1 MVGPSDDAAERIFS
15 PIVAPLPPDEPRAD
29 TRSRSP
35 DRRAPRGAE
44 VLHDP
49 RLNRGTAF
57 SEDEREAL
65 GLRGLLPPRVFTQG
79 EQVRRILANLRRL
92 EERPLDQYL
101 YLVDL
106 LDRNEQ
112 LFYRTV
118 IDNLAALLPVLYTP
132 TVGEACRQFGLIF
145 RRPRGL
151 YVSARDRGRVREVLR
166 NWPQRYIAV
175 VVVTDGE
182 RILGLGDLG
191 AHGMGIAIGKLMLYT
206 ACGGLSPSRG
216 LPVMLDVGTDNETL
230 RAAPQY
236 IGLPQPRLR
245 GQAYLE
251 LVDEFMQ
258 AVEEVFPGALIQFE
272 DFGTPNAFALLA
284 RYRDGAR
291 MFNDDIQGTAA
302 VVLAGLL
309 TAGRLTGA
317 PLGAQRV
324 LFVGAG
330 VAVGAADLLTAA
342 LTRRGLSEEEARRH
356 SWFFDRDG
364 LLVAARSGL
373 PAYPLPYAHTHPPEP
388 DLLAAIR
395 ALRPTALIGLSGQGG
410 LFTERVLRAMGESN
424 QRPIVFAMSNPTS
437 CAECAAEEAY
447 RATDG
452 RVIYA
457 SGSPTGPLDWGG
469 QQRVIGQANNAS
481 IFPGVGLGVVAA
493 RLPRISD
500 TMFLAAA
507 EALARAVLPAELNR
521 GTIYP
526 GIDRLR
532 EVAVLVAEA
541 VVGAARQELPGI
553 MSGKE
558 LSEAVRE
565 QLYQPSYPSLH
576 SGEAGLLGEDDS

>member
-1 MVGPSDDAAERIFS
+1 VTLPSTD
-15 PIVAPLPPDEPRAD
+15 VPRDD
-29 TRSRSP
+29 TRIRSP
-35 DRRAPRGAE
+35 DRRAPKGADI
-44 VLHDP
+44 LHDP

-57 SEDEREAL
+57 SEEEREAL
-65 GLRGLLPPRVFTQG
+65 GLRGLLPPRVFTQE

-101 YLVDL
+101 YLIDL

-118 IDNLAALLPVLYTP
+118 VDNLPSLLPVLYTP

-151 YVSARDRGRVREVLR
+151 YISARDRGRVRELLR
-166 NWPQRYIAV
+166 NWPERNVAA

-230 RAAPQY
+230 RSAPQY

-245 GQAYLE
+245 GPEYLE
-251 LVDEFMQ
+251 LVDEFIA

-272 DFGTPNAFALLA
+272 DFATPNAFTLLA
-284 RYRDGAR
+284 RYRGRAR

-309 TAGRLTGA
+309 TAGRLTGTS
-317 PLGAQRV
+317 LQAQRV

-342 LTRRGLSEEEARRH
+342 LAQAGMSETEARRH

-373 PAYPLPYAHTHPPEP
+373 PAYALPYAHTHPPEP
-388 DLLAAIR
+388 ELLAAVR
-395 ALRPTALIGLSGQGG
+395 TLRPTALVGLSGQAG
-410 LFTERVLRAMGESN
+410 LFTEPVLRAMGELNS
-424 QRPIVFAMSNPTS
+424 RPIVFAMSNPTI
-437 CAECAAEEAY
+437 CAECTAEAAY
-447 RATDG
+447 RVTDG

-457 SGSPTGPLDWGG
+457 SGSPTDPVDWLG
-469 QQRVIGQANNAS
+469 QPRVVSQANNAY

-493 RLPRISD
+493 GLPRISD
-500 TMFLAAA
+500 PMFLAAA
-507 EALARAVLPAELNR
+507 EALAGAVLPAELER
-521 GTIYP
+521 GAVYP

-532 EVAVLVAEA
+532 EVALLVAQAIVSE
-541 VVGAARQELPGI
+541 ARQEFDAVPAPE
-553 MSGKE
+553 E
-558 LSEAVRE
+558 LSAAIEE
-565 QLYQPSYPSLH
+565 QHYQPSYPSL
-576 SGEAGLLGEDDS
+576 SDRVAGLLEDQG

>member
-1 MVGPSDDAAERIFS
+1 
-15 PIVAPLPPDEPRAD
+15 
-29 TRSRSP
+29 
-35 DRRAPRGAE
+35 
-44 VLHDP
+44 
-49 RLNRGTAF
+49 
-57 SEDEREAL
+57 L
-65 GLRGLLPPRVFTQG
+65 GLRGLLPPRVFSQE
-79 EQVRRILANLRRL
+79 EQVRRILANLRRM

-101 YLVDL
+101 YLIDL
-106 LDRNEQ
+106 LDRNEH

-151 YVSARDRGRVREVLR
+151 YVSARDRGRVRELLR
-166 NWPQRYIAV
+166 NWPQRHVAV

-191 AHGMGIAIGKLMLYT
+191 AHGMGIAIGKLMLYS

-230 RAAPQY
+230 RSAPQY

-245 GQAYLE
+245 GPEYLE
-251 LVDEFMQ
+251 LVDEFIE

-284 RYRDGAR
+284 RYRDRAR

-317 PLGAQRV
+317 SLGAQRV

-342 LTRRGLSEEEARRH
+342 LRRDGLSEAEARRH
-356 SWFFDRDG
+356 SWFFDREG

-388 DLLAAIR
+388 DLLAAVH

-410 LFTERVLRAMGESN
+410 LFTERVLRAMAEHN
-424 QRPIVFAMSNPTS
+424 PRPIVFAMSNPTS

-452 RVIYA
+452 RVVYA
-457 SGSPTGPLDWGG
+457 SGSPVPPLDWRG
-469 QQRVIGQANNAS
+469 QQRVIGQANNAY

-493 RLPRISD
+493 GLPRISD
-500 TMFLAAA
+500 AMFLAGA
-507 EALARAVLPAELNR
+507 EALAGAVLPAELER
-521 GTIYP
+521 GAVYP
-526 GIDRLR
+526 AIDRLR
-532 EVAVLVAEA
+532 EVAVLVAKA
-541 VVGAARQELPGI
+541 VVRAARRERPGV
-553 MSGKE
+553 MAPEE
-558 LSEAVRE
+558 LSRAIEE
-565 QLYQPSYPSLH
+565 QLYQPSYPSL
-576 SGEAGLLGEDDS
+576 SPGDTGLLGEDEP

>member
-1 MVGPSDDAAERIFS
+1 V
-15 PIVAPLPPDEPRAD
+15 PLPSPDDRRGD

-35 DRRAPRGAE
+35 DRRAPRG
-44 VLHDP
+44 VDILHDP

-57 SEDEREAL
+57 SEEEREAL
-65 GLRGLLPPRVFTQG
+65 GLRGLLPPRVFTQE

-101 YLVDL
+101 YLIDL

-118 IDNLAALLPVLYTP
+118 IDNLPALLPVLYTP

-151 YVSARDRGRVREVLR
+151 YVSARDRGRIRELLR
-166 NWPQRYIAV
+166 NWPQRDVAV

-230 RAAPQY
+230 RSAPQY

-245 GQAYLE
+245 GPAYLE
-251 LVDEFMQ
+251 LADEFIE
-258 AVEEVFPGALIQFE
+258 AVEEVFPDALIQFE

-284 RYRDGAR
+284 RYRERAR

-302 VVLAGLL
+302 VVLAGLI
-309 TAGRLTGA
+309 TAGRLTGT
-317 PLGAQRV
+317 PLRAQRV

-342 LTRRGLSEEEARRH
+342 LLRDGLSEAEARRR

-364 LLVAARSGL
+364 LLVAARSGV

-388 DLLAAIR
+388 ELLAAVR

-410 LFTERVLRAMGESN
+410 LFTEAVLGAMGEIN
-424 QRPIVFAMSNPTS
+424 PRPVVFAMSNPTI
-437 CAECAAEEAY
+437 CAECTAAEAY
-447 RATDG
+447 RVTDG

-457 SGSPTGPLDWGG
+457 SGSPTAPVDWRG
-469 QQRVIGQANNAS
+469 QPRVVGQANNAH

-493 RLPRISD
+493 RLPRIRD
-500 TMFLAAA
+500 AMFLAAA
-507 EALARAVLPAELNR
+507 EALAGAVLPAELER
-521 GTIYP
+521 GAVYP

-532 EVAVLVAEA
+532 EVAVRVAEA
-541 VVGAARQELPGI
+541 VAIEARGEFRAVASAEEVSAAI
-553 MSGKE
+553 
-558 LSEAVRE
+558 RE
-565 QLYQPSYPSLH
+565 QLYQPSYPSL
-576 SGEAGLLGEDDS
+576 SRGGPGLPAEDELPA

>member
-1 MVGPSDDAAERIFS
+1 MEI
-15 PIVAPLPPDEPRAD
+15 
-29 TRSRSP
+29 
-35 DRRAPRGAE
+35 
-44 VLHDP
+44 LHDP

-57 SEDEREAL
+57 SEEEREAL
-65 GLRGLLPPRVFTQG
+65 GLRGLLPPRVFTQE

-101 YLVDL
+101 YLIDL

-151 YVSARDRGRVREVLR
+151 YVSARDRGRIRDVLR
-166 NWPQRYIAV
+166 NWPQRNIAV

-216 LPVMLDVGTDNETL
+216 LPVMLDVGTDNGTL
-230 RAAPQY
+230 RSAPQY

-245 GQAYLE
+245 GPEYLE
-251 LVDEFMQ
+251 LVDEFME
-258 AVEEVFPGALIQFE
+258 AVEDVFPGALIQFE
-272 DFGTPNAFALLA
+272 DFGTPNAFALLT
-284 RYRDGAR
+284 RYRDRAR

-309 TAGRLTGA
+309 TAGRLTGV
-317 PLGAQRV
+317 PLREQRV

-342 LTRRGLSEEEARRH
+342 LRRDGVSEVEAHRH

-388 DLLAAIR
+388 DLLAAVR

-410 LFTERVLRAMGESN
+410 LFTERVLQAMGEN
-424 QRPIVFAMSNPTS
+424 HPRPIVFAMSNPTS

-447 RATDG
+447 RATGG

-457 SGSPTGPLDWGG
+457 SGSPAAPLEWGG
-469 QQRVIGQANNAS
+469 KQRVVGQANNAY

-493 RLPRISD
+493 GLPRISD
-500 TMFLAAA
+500 AMFLAAA
-507 EALARAVLPAELNR
+507 EALAGCVLPAELDR
-521 GTIYP
+521 GSIYP
-526 GIDRLR
+526 AIDRLR
-532 EVAVLVAEA
+532 EVAVIVAEA
-541 VVGAARQELPGI
+541 VVGAARGELQDVMSAQELSQAI
-553 MSGKE
+553 
-558 LSEAVRE
+558 RE
-565 QLYQPSYPSLH
+565 QLYQPSYPSLAADD
-576 SGEAGLLGEDDS
+576 AGLLGEVQP

>member
-1 MVGPSDDAAERIFS
+1 MDI
-15 PIVAPLPPDEPRAD
+15 
-29 TRSRSP
+29 
-35 DRRAPRGAE
+35 
-44 VLHDP
+44 LHDP

-57 SEDEREAL
+57 SEEEREAL
-65 GLRGLLPPRVFTQG
+65 GLRGLLPPRVFTQE
-79 EQVRRILANLRRL
+79 EQVRRILANLRRM

-101 YLVDL
+101 YLIDL
-106 LDRNEQ
+106 VDRNEQ

-118 IDNLAALLPVLYTP
+118 IDNLPALLPVLYTP

-151 YVSARDRGRVREVLR
+151 YVSARDRGRVRELLR
-166 NWPQRYIAV
+166 NWPRRDVAV

-230 RAAPQY
+230 RSAPQY

-245 GQAYLE
+245 GPEYLE
-251 LVDEFMQ
+251 LVDEFIE

-272 DFGTPNAFALLA
+272 DFGTPNAFALLG
-284 RYRDGAR
+284 RYRDRAR

-309 TAGRLTGA
+309 TAGRLTGV
-317 PLGAQRV
+317 PLRGQRV
-324 LFVGAG
+324 HFVGAG
-330 VAVGAADLLTAA
+330 VAVGAADLLTTA
-342 LTRRGLSEEEARRH
+342 LRREGLGEADARRR
-356 SWFFDRDG
+356 SWFFDREG
-364 LLVAARSGL
+364 LLVAARTGL

-388 DLLAAIR
+388 DLLAAVR
-395 ALRPTALIGLSGQGG
+395 ALRPTALVGLSGQGG

-424 QRPIVFAMSNPTS
+424 PRPIIFAMSNPTS
-437 CAECAAEEAY
+437 CAECVAEEAY
-447 RATDG
+447 HATDG

-457 SGSPTGPLDWGG
+457 SGSPIAPVDWRGEP
-469 QQRVIGQANNAS
+469 RVVGQANNAY

-493 RLPRISD
+493 GLPRISD
-500 TMFLAAA
+500 PMFLAAA
-507 EALARAVLPAELNR
+507 EALAGAVLPAEMEQ
-521 GTIYP
+521 GAVYP

-532 EVAVLVAEA
+532 EVAVLVAKA
-541 VVGAARQELPGI
+541 VVAQARREFQGI
-553 MSGKE
+553 ASAEE
-558 LSEAVRE
+558 LSAAIGE
-565 QLYQPSYPSLH
+565 QLYQPSYPSL
-576 SGEAGLLGEDDS
+576 STEEELPV

>member
-1 MVGPSDDAAERIFS
+1 VT
-15 PIVAPLPPDEPRAD
+15 PPDEPRSE

-35 DRRAPRGAE
+35 DRRAPRG
-44 VLHDP
+44 VDILHDP

-57 SEDEREAL
+57 SDEEREAL
-65 GLRGLLPPRVFTQG
+65 GLRGLLPPRVFTQE
-79 EQVRRILANLRRL
+79 EQVRRILANLRRM

-101 YLVDL
+101 YLIDL

-151 YVSARDRGRVREVLR
+151 YVSARDRGRVRELLR
-166 NWPQRYIAV
+166 NWPQRNVAV

-191 AHGMGIAIGKLMLYT
+191 AHGMGIAIGKLMLYS

-230 RAAPQY
+230 RSAPQY
-236 IGLPQPRLR
+236 IGLPQARLR
-245 GQAYLE
+245 GPEYLE
-251 LVDEFMQ
+251 LVDEFVE
-258 AVEEVFPGALIQFE
+258 AVEDVFPGALIQFE

-284 RYRDGAR
+284 RYRDRAR

-342 LTRRGLSEEEARRH
+342 LRRDGLSEAEARRH

-373 PAYPLPYAHTHPPEP
+373 PAYPLRYAHTHPPEP
-388 DLLAAIR
+388 DLLAAVR
-395 ALRPTALIGLSGQGG
+395 TLRPTALIGLSGQGG
-410 LFTERVLRAMGESN
+410 LFTERILRAMAEYN
-424 QRPIVFAMSNPTS
+424 PRPIVFAMSNPTS
-437 CAECAAEEAY
+437 CAECATEEAY
-447 RATDG
+447 RGTDG

-457 SGSPTGPLDWGG
+457 SGSPAAPLDWRG
-469 QQRVIGQANNAS
+469 QQRVIGQANNAY

-493 RLPRISD
+493 GLPRISD
-500 TMFLAAA
+500 AMFLAAA
-507 EALARAVLPAELNR
+507 EALAGAVLPAELDR
-521 GTIYP
+521 GAVYP

-532 EVAVLVAEA
+532 EVAVLVATA
-541 VVGAARQELPGI
+541 VVSAARRELPGVMAPEVFAQAI
-553 MSGKE
+553 
-558 LSEAVRE
+558 EA
-565 QLYQPSYPSLH
+565 QLYQPSYPSL
-576 SGEAGLLGEDDS
+576 SPGDAGLLNEDGP

>member
-1 MVGPSDDAAERIFS
+1 VT
-15 PIVAPLPPDEPRAD
+15 PPDEPRSE

-35 DRRAPRGAE
+35 DRRAPRG
-44 VLHDP
+44 VDILHDP

-57 SEDEREAL
+57 SDEEREAL
-65 GLRGLLPPRVFTQG
+65 GLRGLLPPRVFTQE
-79 EQVRRILANLRRL
+79 EQVRRILANLRRM

-101 YLVDL
+101 YLIDL

-151 YVSARDRGRVREVLR
+151 YVSARDRGRVRELLR
-166 NWPQRYIAV
+166 NWPQRNVAV

-191 AHGMGIAIGKLMLYT
+191 AHGMGIAIGKLMLYS

-230 RAAPQY
+230 RSAPQY
-236 IGLPQPRLR
+236 IGLPQARLR
-245 GQAYLE
+245 GPEYLE
-251 LVDEFMQ
+251 LVDEFVE
-258 AVEEVFPGALIQFE
+258 AVEDVFPGALIQFE

-284 RYRDGAR
+284 RYRDRAR

-330 VAVGAADLLTAA
+330 
-342 LTRRGLSEEEARRH
+342 
-356 SWFFDRDG
+356 

-373 PAYPLPYAHTHPPEP
+373 PAYPLRYAHTHPPEP
-388 DLLAAIR
+388 DLLAAVR
-395 ALRPTALIGLSGQGG
+395 TLRPTALIGLSGQGG
-410 LFTERVLRAMGESN
+410 LFTERILRAMAEYN
-424 QRPIVFAMSNPTS
+424 PRPIVFAMSNPTS
-437 CAECAAEEAY
+437 CAECATEEAY
-447 RATDG
+447 RGTDG

-457 SGSPTGPLDWGG
+457 SGSPAAPLDWRG
-469 QQRVIGQANNAS
+469 QQRVIGQANNAY

-493 RLPRISD
+493 GLPRISD
-500 TMFLAAA
+500 AMFLAAA
-507 EALARAVLPAELNR
+507 EALAGAVLPAELDR
-521 GTIYP
+521 GAVYP

-532 EVAVLVAEA
+532 EVAVLVATA
-541 VVGAARQELPGI
+541 VVSAARRELPGVMAPEVFAQAI
-553 MSGKE
+553 E
-558 LSEAVRE
+558 E
-565 QLYQPSYPSLH
+565 QLYQPSYPSL
-576 SGEAGLLGEDDS
+576 SPGDAGLLNEDGP

>member
-1 MVGPSDDAAERIFS
+1 MTPTSPDD
-15 PIVAPLPPDEPRAD
+15 PRGD

-35 DRRAPRGAE
+35 DRRAPRG
-44 VLHDP
+44 VDILHDP

-57 SEDEREAL
+57 SEEEREAL
-65 GLRGLLPPRVFTQG
+65 GLRGLLPPRVFTQE

-101 YLVDL
+101 YLIDL

-118 IDNLAALLPVLYTP
+118 IDNLPSLLPVLYTP

-151 YVSARDRGRVREVLR
+151 YVSARDRGRIRELLR
-166 NWPQRYIAV
+166 NWPERNVAA

-230 RAAPQY
+230 QSAPQY

-245 GQAYLE
+245 GPEYLE
-251 LVDEFMQ
+251 LVDEFIT

-272 DFGTPNAFALLA
+272 DFATPNAFTLLA
-284 RYRDGAR
+284 RYRERAR

-309 TAGRLTGA
+309 TAGRLTGT
-317 PLGAQRV
+317 PLQAQRV

-342 LTRRGLSEEEARRH
+342 LRREGMSETEARRH

-373 PAYPLPYAHTHPPEP
+373 PAYALPYAHTHPPEP
-388 DLLAAIR
+388 ELLAAVR
-395 ALRPTALIGLSGQGG
+395 ALRPTALVGLSGQAG
-410 LFTERVLRAMGESN
+410 LFTEPVLRAMGELN
-424 QRPIVFAMSNPTS
+424 PRPVVFAMSNPTI
-437 CAECAAEEAY
+437 CAECTAEEAY
-447 RATDG
+447 RVTEG

-457 SGSPTGPLDWGG
+457 SGSPTAPVDWLG
-469 QQRVIGQANNAS
+469 QPRVVGQANNAY

-493 RLPRISD
+493 RLPRIGD
-500 TMFLAAA
+500 PMFLAAA
-507 EALARAVLPAELNR
+507 EALAGAMLPAELAR
-521 GTIYP
+521 GAVYP
-526 GIDRLR
+526 GIERLR
-532 EVAVLVAEA
+532 EVALLVAQA
-541 VVGAARQELPGI
+541 VVSEGRREFPGI
-553 MSGKE
+553 VSPEE
-558 LSEAVRE
+558 LSAAIRE
-565 QLYQPSYPSLH
+565 QLYQPSYPSLPGG
-576 SGEAGLLGEDDS
+576 SPGQLEEEA

>member
-1 MVGPSDDAAERIFS
+1 VSPPTPDDR
-15 PIVAPLPPDEPRAD
+15 RGD
-29 TRSRSP
+29 TRRRSP
-35 DRRAPRGAE
+35 DRRAPRG
-44 VLHDP
+44 VDILHDP

-57 SEDEREAL
+57 SEEEREAL
-65 GLRGLLPPRVFTQG
+65 GLRGLLPPRVFTQE
-79 EQVRRILANLRRL
+79 EQVRRILANLRRM

-101 YLVDL
+101 YLIDL
-106 LDRNEQ
+106 LDRNEH

-118 IDNLAALLPVLYTP
+118 IDNLPSLLPVLYTP

-151 YVSARDRGRVREVLR
+151 YISARDRGRVRELLR
-166 NWPQRYIAV
+166 NWPERDVAA

-230 RAAPQY
+230 RSAPQY

-245 GQAYLE
+245 GPEYLE
-251 LVDEFMQ
+251 LVDEFIA
-258 AVEEVFPGALIQFE
+258 AVEEVFPGALVQFE
-272 DFGTPNAFALLA
+272 DFATPNAFALLA
-284 RYRDGAR
+284 RYRERAR

-309 TAGRLTGA
+309 TAGRLTGTS
-317 PLGAQRV
+317 LQAQRV

-330 VAVGAADLLTAA
+330 VGVGAADLLTAA
-342 LTRRGLSEEEARRH
+342 LRREGMSETEARRH

-373 PAYPLPYAHTHPPEP
+373 PAYALPYAHSHPPEP
-388 DLLAAIR
+388 GLLAAVR
-395 ALRPTALIGLSGQGG
+395 TLRPTALVGLSGRAG
-410 LFTERVLRAMGESN
+410 LFTEPVLRAMGELN
-424 QRPIVFAMSNPTS
+424 PRPIVFAMSNPTI
-437 CAECAAEEAY
+437 CAECTAEAAY
-447 RATDG
+447 RVTEG

-457 SGSPTGPLDWGG
+457 SGSPTEPVDWLG
-469 QQRVIGQANNAS
+469 QPRVVSQANNAY

-493 RLPRISD
+493 GLPQVSD
-500 TMFLAAA
+500 PMFLAAA
-507 EALARAVLPAELNR
+507 EALAGAVLPAELDR
-521 GTIYP
+521 GAVYP

-532 EVAVLVAEA
+532 EVSLLVAQAIVGEA
-541 VVGAARQELPGI
+541 RLEFPDVPSPE
-553 MSGKE
+553 E
-558 LSEAVRE
+558 LSAAIRN
-565 QLYQPSYPSLH
+565 QLYHPSYPSLLTKD
-576 SGEAGLLGEDDS
+576 ELPA

>member
-1 MVGPSDDAAERIFS
+1 MRRQPPDREAGPSHKGAA
-15 PIVAPLPPDEPRAD
+15 RAD

-35 DRRAPRGAE
+35 DRRAPRG
-44 VLHDP
+44 VDILHDP

-65 GLRGLLPPRVFTQG
+65 GLRGLLPPRVFTQE

-92 EERPLDQYL
+92 EERPLDQHL
-101 YLVDL
+101 YLIDL

-166 NWPQRYIAV
+166 NWPQRNVAV

-230 RAAPQY
+230 RSAPQY

-245 GQAYLE
+245 GQGYLE
-251 LVDEFMQ
+251 LVDEFME

-272 DFGTPNAFALLA
+272 DFGTPNAFALLG
-284 RYRDGAR
+284 RCRDRAR

-309 TAGRLTGA
+309 TAGRLTGT

-330 VAVGAADLLTAA
+330 VAVGAADLLTGA
-342 LTRRGLSEEEARRH
+342 LRRQGVSEEEARRH

-373 PAYPLPYAHTHPPEP
+373 PAYPLPYAHPHPPEP

-395 ALRPTALIGLSGQGG
+395 ALRPTALIGLSGQAG
-410 LFTERVLRAMGESN
+410 LFTERVLRAMGEN
-424 QRPIVFAMSNPTS
+424 NPRPIVFAMSNPTS

-457 SGSPTGPLDWGG
+457 SGSPTGPLDWRG
-469 QQRVIGQANNAS
+469 QQRLIGQANNAY

-493 RLPRISD
+493 RLPRITD
-500 TMFLAAA
+500 AMFLAAA
-507 EALARAVLPAELNR
+507 EALARAVLPAELDR

-541 VVGAARQELPGI
+541 VVGAARRELRGV
-553 MSGKE
+553 MSPEE
-558 LSEAVRE
+558 LSAAMRE
-565 QLYQPSYPSLH
+565 QLYQPSYPSLQP
-576 SGEAGLLGEDDS
+576 GEAGLLGEDEP

>member
-1 MVGPSDDAAERIFS
+1 MRPQAPDREAGPSDTGAER
-15 PIVAPLPPDEPRAD
+15 RAD

-35 DRRAPRGAE
+35 DRRAPSG
-44 VLHDP
+44 VDILHDP

-65 GLRGLLPPRVFTQG
+65 GLRGLLPPRVFTQE

-92 EERPLDQYL
+92 EERPLDQHL
-101 YLVDL
+101 YLIDL

-166 NWPQRYIAV
+166 NWPQRNVAV

-216 LPVMLDVGTDNETL
+216 LPVMLDVGTDNDTL
-230 RAAPQY
+230 RSAPQY

-245 GQAYLE
+245 GQGYLE
-251 LVDEFMQ
+251 LVDEFME

-272 DFGTPNAFALLA
+272 DFGTPNAFALLG
-284 RYRDGAR
+284 RYRDRAR

-309 TAGRLTGA
+309 TAGRLAGT

-342 LTRRGLSEEEARRH
+342 LRREGVGEEEARRH

-373 PAYPLPYAHTHPPEP
+373 PTYPLPYAHTHPPELDCWP
-388 DLLAAIR
+388 R
-395 ALRPTALIGLSGQGG
+395 SVPSVRPRS
-410 LFTERVLRAMGESN
+410 
-424 QRPIVFAMSNPTS
+424 
-437 CAECAAEEAY
+437 
-447 RATDG
+447 
-452 RVIYA
+452 
-457 SGSPTGPLDWGG
+457 SGSPDRPGCSPSASSGRWG
-469 QQRVIGQANNAS
+469 RTI
-481 IFPGVGLGVVAA
+481 PGRSCSPCRTRPPAPSAPRRRHTA
-493 RLPRISD
+493 RRTD
-500 TMFLAAA
+500 
-507 EALARAVLPAELNR
+507 
-521 GTIYP
+521 G
-526 GIDRLR
+526 
-532 EVAVLVAEA
+532 
-541 VVGAARQELPGI
+541 
-553 MSGKE
+553 
-558 LSEAVRE
+558 
-565 QLYQPSYPSLH
+565 
-576 SGEAGLLGEDDS
+576 

>member
-1 MVGPSDDAAERIFS
+1 VT
-15 PIVAPLPPDEPRAD
+15 PPDEPRSE

-35 DRRAPRGAE
+35 DRRAPRGVD

-57 SEDEREAL
+57 SDEEREVL
-65 GLRGLLPPRVFTQG
+65 GLRGLLPPRVFTQE
-79 EQVRRILANLRRL
+79 EQVRRILANLRRM

-101 YLVDL
+101 YLIDL

-151 YVSARDRGRVREVLR
+151 YVSARDRGRVRELLR
-166 NWPQRYIAV
+166 NWPQRNVAV

-191 AHGMGIAIGKLMLYT
+191 AHGMGIAIGKLMLYS

-230 RAAPQY
+230 RSAPQY

-245 GQAYLE
+245 GPEYLE
-251 LVDEFMQ
+251 LLDEFIE

-284 RYRDGAR
+284 RYRDRAR

-309 TAGRLTGA
+309 TAGRLTGT
-317 PLGAQRV
+317 LLRDQRV

-342 LTRRGLSEEEARRH
+342 LRREGLSEAEARH
-356 SWFFDRDG
+356 HCWFFDRDG

-373 PAYPLPYAHTHPPEP
+373 PAYPLPYAHSHPPEP
-388 DLLAAIR
+388 DLLAAVR

-410 LFTERVLRAMGESN
+410 LFTERVLRAMAEHN
-424 QRPIVFAMSNPTS
+424 PRPIVFAMSNPTS

-457 SGSPTGPLDWGG
+457 SGSPAAPLDWRG
-469 QQRVIGQANNAS
+469 QQRVIGQANNAY
-481 IFPGVGLGVVAA
+481 IFPGVGLSVVAA
-493 RLPRISD
+493 GLPRISD
-500 TMFLAAA
+500 AMFLAAA
-507 EALARAVLPAELNR
+507 EALAGAVLPAELDR
-521 GTIYP
+521 GAVYP

-532 EVAVLVAEA
+532 EVAVLVAKA
-541 VVGAARQELPGI
+541 VVSAARRELQGVMAPEVFAQAI
-553 MSGKE
+553 E
-558 LSEAVRE
+558 E
-565 QLYQPSYPSLH
+565 QLYQPSYPSL
-576 SGEAGLLGEDDS
+576 SPRDGGLLDEDGS

>member
-1 MVGPSDDAAERIFS
+1 VTLPSTDGPRD
-15 PIVAPLPPDEPRAD
+15 D
-29 TRSRSP
+29 TRIRSP
-35 DRRAPRGAE
+35 DRRAPKGADI
-44 VLHDP
+44 LHDP

-57 SEDEREAL
+57 SEEEREAL
-65 GLRGLLPPRVFTQG
+65 GLRGLLPPRVFTQE

-101 YLVDL
+101 YLIDL

-118 IDNLAALLPVLYTP
+118 VDNLPSLLPVLYTP

-151 YVSARDRGRVREVLR
+151 YISARDRGRVRELLR
-166 NWPQRYIAV
+166 NWPERNVAA

-230 RAAPQY
+230 RSAPQY

-245 GQAYLE
+245 GPEYLE
-251 LVDEFMQ
+251 LVDEFIA

-272 DFGTPNAFALLA
+272 DFATPNAFTLLA
-284 RYRDGAR
+284 RYRGRAR

-309 TAGRLTGA
+309 TAGRLTGTS
-317 PLGAQRV
+317 LQAQRV

-342 LTRRGLSEEEARRH
+342 LAQAGMSETEARRH

-373 PAYPLPYAHTHPPEP
+373 PAYALPYAHTHPPEP
-388 DLLAAIR
+388 ELLAAVR
-395 ALRPTALIGLSGQGG
+395 TLRPTALVGLSGQAG
-410 LFTERVLRAMGESN
+410 LFTEPVLRAMGELNS
-424 QRPIVFAMSNPTS
+424 RPIVFAMSNPTI
-437 CAECAAEEAY
+437 CAECTAEAAY
-447 RATDG
+447 RVTDG

-457 SGSPTGPLDWGG
+457 SGSPTDPVDWLG
-469 QQRVIGQANNAS
+469 QPRIVSQANNAY

-493 RLPRISD
+493 GLPRISD
-500 TMFLAAA
+500 PMFLAAA
-507 EALARAVLPAELNR
+507 EALAGAVLPAELER
-521 GTIYP
+521 GAVYP

-532 EVAVLVAEA
+532 EVALLVAQAIVSE
-541 VVGAARQELPGI
+541 ARQEFDAVPAPE
-553 MSGKE
+553 E
-558 LSEAVRE
+558 LSAAIEE
-565 QLYQPSYPSLH
+565 QHYQPSYPSL
-576 SGEAGLLGEDDS
+576 SDRVAGLLEDQG